1 MSKKGSARE
10 RGRQD
15 KRAQFASPKKSNLP
29 ILFVAA
35 VAFVFLG
42 ITIFVTVKPS
52 SSAPEAVAGPS
63 DAQLLPAGA
72 DARLPVS
79 TFSDGRAHF
88 YRYVTSV
95 GREVR
100 LFVIRSSDGVIRAAF
115 DACDVCY
122 RSRKGYHQEG
132 DDMVCNN
139 CGRHFRSVDVNVITG
154 GCNPSALQRTFD
166 GSQVVLKTSDLDL
179 GAAYF

>member
-1 MSKKGSARE
+1 MTKKGTRHEGHARS
-10 RGRQD
+10 
-15 KRAQFASPKKSNLP
+15 KREQ
-29 ILFVAA
+29 FVAPPKRSQPFTLIVAAALVFFAITLYLTLGRSPA
-35 VAFVFLG
+35 V
-42 ITIFVTVKPS
+42 S
-52 SSAPEAVAGPS
+52 EAVGQRDGQP
-63 DAQLLPAGA
+63 LPAGK

-79 TFSDGRAHF
+79 LFNDGRAHF
-88 YRYVTSV
+88 YRYTTSV
-95 GREVR
+95 GHEIR

-122 RSRKGYHQEG
+122 RERKGYHQEG

-154 GCNPSALQRTFD
+154 GCHPAALERTVD